1 MGIIGDVAQRVER
14 LLRMQEAG
22 GSNPPISTMNRIS
35 YCVCRISQEKKQRE
49 REWDSKPTRAPP
61 VEEK

>member
-1 MGIIGDVAQRVER
+1 MIGDVAQRVER

-35 YCVCRISQEKKQRE
+35 YYVCRISQKKTKRKKVGFE
-49 REWDSKPTRAPP
+49 ADPSASRG
-61 VEEK
+61 